1 MLRRS
6 LEDLIRE
13 EDGQAVLE
21 YILMLS
27 IAVLVI
33 GSFATGL
40 RKVLVQIWERMAQD
54 IAAPCPGCPPP
65 PGMRI
70 R

>member
-1 MLRRS
+1 MLHQ
-6 LEDLIRE
+6 LLKA
-13 EDGQAVLE
+13 EDGQAMLE

-27 IAVLVI
+27 VAVIVI
-33 GSFATGL
+33 GAFASGL
-40 RKVLVQIWERMAQD
+40 RKVLIEIWERMAQD

-65 PGMRI
+65 PGLKI